1 MTAMPRPES
10 QLLTAED
17 FLGLPKEE
25 SKRHELVEGRLVPV
39 CAAASRSAIV
49 ATNIS
54 TSMNSFIREHRLGIC
69 GGADWSFRLRTNPD
83 TVRMPDVAF
92 VRADRIPPGGV
103 PSTAWDG
110 APDLAVEVLSP
121 SNRFSEI
128 MERVQ
133 DFFDA
138 GTRLM
143 WVIDPDKRNARIF
156 APDRAM
162 RIAGEDGMLD
172 GEDVLPGFTLPLA
185 QIWV

>member
-1 MTAMPRPES
+1 MAATPAPEPG
-10 QLLTAED
+10 LMTAED
-17 FLGLPKEE
+17 FLELTKDEG
-25 SKRHELVEGRLVPV
+25 KRHELVEGRLVPV

-54 TSMNSFIREHRLGIC
+54 TSINSFVRQHRLGVC
-69 GGADWSFRLRTNPD
+69 GGADWSFRLKSNPD
-83 TVRMPDVAF
+83 TVRMPDVGF
-92 VRADRIPPGGV
+92 VRAERIPPAGV
-103 PSTAWDG
+103 PSGAWDG

-143 WVIDPDKRNARIF
+143 WVIDPDRRNARVF
-156 APDRAM
+156 APDRAVTVVG
-162 RIAGEDGMLD
+162 ADGTLD
-172 GEDVLPGFTLPLA
+172 GEDVLPGFTLPLPE
-185 QIWV
+185 IWV